1 MIYRVD
7 LHVHTDGA
15 ASLDEL
21 ARAARRAGLD
31 AIAVTDR
38 GRLTPVPAEVRGV
51 LLIPGCEIATL
62 GGHILGVFLERAPDF
77 ARLQRHGLPTA
88 DEAVLEIHRC
98 GGLAILAHPY
108 AEKTANAASLSPAA
122 RRRGDRQSPGRPG
135 PARRQQARPALG
147 GGPPAAPG
155 GLQRRPHPSGSGL
168 RLYGD
173 LLRPADPRRPEGG
186 RGPGPLPPRG
196 RAGRRAGAPAQE
208 KAGKEKRRPL
218 RPHPGR
224 GRSGLRRFGRCPR
237 RSCPDPPSPPKK
249 KEKRRVKNSRRSVL
263 REFFRSRAP
272 LRAFILYPCCR
283 SRRGRGP
290 PGAPPVQRRSS
301 AGFPRCGT
309 GRCGRPARY
318 RCPGWHKRAC
328 ATRRCRRSSCRR

>member
-77 ARLQRHGLPTA
+77 TRLQRHGLPTA

-108 AEKTANAASLSPAA
+108 AEKTANAALF
-122 RRRGDRQSPGRPG
+122 
-135 PARRQQARPALG
+135 
-147 GGPPAAPG
+147 
-155 GLQRRPHPSGSGL
+155 
-168 RLYGD
+168 
-173 LLRPADPRRPEGG
+173 
-186 RGPGPLPPRG
+186 
-196 RAGRRAGAPAQE
+196 
-208 KAGKEKRRPL
+208 PL
-218 RPHPGR
+218 RPDAVETVNPRAALARPDANKRALLWAADH
-224 GRSGLRRFGRCPR
+224 RRPRVGCSDARTPQDLGCAYTEISCAQLTHAALKEAVDLGRCRPVAVRDAAPEPR
-237 RSCPDPPSPPKK
+237 RRKKREKKSGGPSALTRGAAVLGCGVLGAVRGAAALIPHPRRKK
-249 KEKRRVKNSRRSVL
+249 RKKDE
-263 REFFRSRAP
+263 
-272 LRAFILYPCCR
+272 
-283 SRRGRGP
+283 
-290 PGAPPVQRRSS
+290 
-301 AGFPRCGT
+301 
-309 GRCGRPARY
+309 
-318 RCPGWHKRAC
+318 
-328 ATRRCRRSSCRR
+328 